1 MRLNGL
7 LAVNAWIIEGKALL
21 RKKLSTL
28 VLSRLFLCI
37 TEIILIATINNFDVE
52 ELFVKQNRH
61 PKVIN
66 VMKIR

>member
-1 MRLNGL
+1 M
-7 LAVNAWIIEGKALL
+7 
-21 RKKLSTL
+21 STL
-28 VLSRLFLCI
+28 VLSQLALYI
-37 TEIILIATINNFDVE
+37 TEIIFMATINNFDVE

>member
-21 RKKLSTL
+21 RKKLSIL
-28 VLSRLFLCI
+28 VLSRLFLYI

>member
-1 MRLNGL
+1 MRLNGVL
-7 LAVNAWIIEGKALL
+7 TVNAWIIEGKELL
-21 RKKLSTL
+21 RKSLSTL
-28 VLSRLFLCI
+28 VLSQLVLYI
-37 TEIILIATINNFDVE
+37 IEIISMATINNFDVE

>member
-1 MRLNGL
+1 MRLNGVL
-7 LAVNAWIIEGKALL
+7 TVNAWIIEGKELL
-21 RKKLSTL
+21 RKQLSTL
-28 VLSRLFLCI
+28 VLSQLFLYI
-37 TEIILIATINNFDVE
+37 TGIISMATINNFDVE

>member
-1 MRLNGL
+1 M
-7 LAVNAWIIEGKALL
+7 NAWIIEGKELL
-21 RKKLSTL
+21 RKQLSTL
-28 VLSRLFLCI
+28 VLSQLVLYI
-37 TEIILIATINNFDVE
+37 IEIISMATINNFDVE

>member
-1 MRLNGL
+1 MRLNGVL
-7 LAVNAWIIEGKALL
+7 TVNAWIIEGKELL
-21 RKKLSTL
+21 RKQLSTL
-28 VLSRLFLCI
+28 VLSQLVLYI
-37 TEIILIATINNFDVE
+37 IEIISMATINNFDVE

>member
-1 MRLNGL
+1 MRLNGVL
-7 LAVNAWIIEGKALL
+7 TVNAWIIEGKELL
-21 RKKLSTL
+21 RKSLSTL
-28 VLSRLFLCI
+28 VLSQLVLYI
-37 TEIILIATINNFDVE
+37 IEIIFMATINNFDVE

>member
-21 RKKLSTL
+21 RKLLSTL
-28 VLSRLFLCI
+28 VLSRLFLYI

>member
-7 LAVNAWIIEGKALL
+7 LAVNAWIIEGKELL
-21 RKKLSTL
+21 RKQLSTL
-28 VLSRLFLCI
+28 VLSQLFLYI
-37 TEIILIATINNFDVE
+37 IEIISMATNNDCDVE

-61 PKVIN
+61 LKVIN

>member
-1 MRLNGL
+1 MRLNGVL
-7 LAVNAWIIEGKALL
+7 TVNAWIIEGKALL

-28 VLSRLFLCI
+28 VLSRLFLYI

>member
-1 MRLNGL
+1 M
-7 LAVNAWIIEGKALL
+7 
-21 RKKLSTL
+21 STL
-28 VLSRLFLCI
+28 VLSRLFLYI

-61 PKVIN
+61 LKVIN

>member
-1 MRLNGL
+1 M
-7 LAVNAWIIEGKALL
+7 
-21 RKKLSTL
+21 
-28 VLSRLFLCI
+28 FLYI
-37 TEIILIATINNFDVE
+37 TEIILIATISNFDVE

>member
-21 RKKLSTL
+21 RKWLSTL
-28 VLSRLFLCI
+28 VLSRLFLYI

>member
-21 RKKLSTL
+21 RKWLSTL
-28 VLSRLFLCI
+28 VLSRLFLYI

-61 PKVIN
+61 LKVIN